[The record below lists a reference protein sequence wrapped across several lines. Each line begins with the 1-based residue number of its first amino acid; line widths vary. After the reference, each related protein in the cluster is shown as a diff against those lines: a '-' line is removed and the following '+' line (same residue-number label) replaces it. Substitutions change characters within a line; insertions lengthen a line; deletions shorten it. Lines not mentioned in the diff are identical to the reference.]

1 METEQAQAKPGAGL
15 VTSLSWTVVAEALQ
29 DMPTLFLSAL
39 VVNGAIQALQWAV
52 NDRMPIPTPGQGP
65 IARAMGIVSIYFV
78 VYAAQSL
85 VLASV
90 AVAIHRLILRDEK
103 ADHIIAPFK
112 SHTLRFAA
120 WLTGLQLLWTLVLLA
135 APMRAI
141 GGIGLL
147 AVAMVAVGIAIL
159 FVTTRL
165 SLMFPAIAIEA
176 PAASLR
182 QRIAASWALSRGRFW
197 LLFGSG
203 LLALVPLFIGMFILG
218 LAVFAAFALVLVAAG
233 EPVHDLGSS
242 MSWPKL
248 ILDDISRVM
257 TAALGAAV
265 LSWNYRIAQM
275 ERAGVDFSPT
285 R

>member
-1 METEQAQAKPGAGL
+1 MVMETEQAKPGAGL
-15 VTSLSWTVVAEALQ
+15 VTSLSWTVLAEALQ

-39 VVNGAIQALQWAV
+39 AVNGAILALQWALT
-52 NDRMPIPTPGQGP
+52 DRMPIPTPGQGP
-65 IARAMGIVSIYFV
+65 IVHALGIASIYLV
-78 VYAAQSL
+78 VYAAHSL

-103 ADHIIAPFK
+103 ADHAIAPFK

-120 WLTGLQLLWTLVLLA
+120 WLTGLQLLWTFVLLP

-147 AVAMVAVGIAIL
+147 AVAMVAVAIAIL

-165 SLMFPAIAIEA
+165 SLMLPAIAIEA

-197 LLFGSG
+197 MLFLSG
-203 LLALVPLFIGMFILG
+203 LLVMVPLFIGMFILG
-218 LAVFAAFALVLVAAG
+218 LAVFAAFALVLTVAG
-233 EPVHDLGSS
+233 ESVHYLGSS

-275 ERAGVDFSPT
+275 ERAGVVFSAT